1 MGARHKL
8 NQAYVNGAVIVGIAA
23 WLITGSTIIF
33 WAALL
38 SCLALNLYG
47 GGIRIRNPSRGGRT
61 IDA

>member
-8 NQAYVNGAVIVGIAA
+8 NQAYVNGAVIVGIVA
-23 WLITGSTIIF
+23 WLFTGSTMIF

-38 SCLALNLYG
+38 TCLALNWYG
-47 GGIRIRNPSRGGRT
+47 GGIRMHNPSRGGRT